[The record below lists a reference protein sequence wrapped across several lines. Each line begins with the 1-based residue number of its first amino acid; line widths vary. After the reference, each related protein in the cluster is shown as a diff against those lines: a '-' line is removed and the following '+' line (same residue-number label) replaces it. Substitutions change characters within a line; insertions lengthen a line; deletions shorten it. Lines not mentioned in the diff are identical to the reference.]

1 MFRKNKKETDTNCSP
16 EEKGWVKKIKSMKL
30 PVPKIDLKNSE
41 VMNDMKK
48 AFHHINLR
56 KTVVGIGAAVFVI
69 YLLTGIYIVN
79 PGEQAVIKRF
89 GKVQMGTSQEGIH
102 YRLPFPIDKVQ
113 IVNVEEVRRADI
125 GMSLP
130 DHMHESDLPQEVQL
144 LTGDENVISTEAI
157 VHYKISDAAK
167 FLYNV
172 NQKDEQLVRESV
184 EAALIQA
191 MANMAVDD
199 ILSTEKE
206 QIQNNVVSIAQKT
219 LELYDAG
226 IQITAFNIQAVN
238 PPEEVS
244 AAFLDVTAAKEDKET
259 QINDAKGYYNSLIP
273 EARGKASTL
282 ISEAEGYKTEAI
294 NQAQGDAEKFALML
308 QEYQN
313 NSKIYSADT
322 TKYRLFLETMEK
334 VLPNVKKYIVDAKD
348 NGIDIKLFDPQMG
361 SSITESAE

>member
-1 MFRKNKKETDTNCSP
+1 MFHNNKKETDANLSP
-16 EEKGWVKKIKSMKL
+16 KKNRLLKKPLSMKAIF
-30 PVPKIDLKNSE
+30 PKIDLKNSE
-41 VMNDMKK
+41 VINDMKK
-48 AFHHINLR
+48 AFRHINPR
-56 KTVVGIGAAVFVI
+56 KTIIGLVVAVFMI

-89 GKVQMGTSQEGIH
+89 GNVQMGTSQEGIH
-102 YRLPFPIDKVQ
+102 YRLPFPIDEVQ

-130 DHMHESDLPQEVQL
+130 DHMHENDLPQEIQL
-144 LTGDENVISTEAI
+144 LTGDENIISTEAI
-157 VHYKISDAAK
+157 VHYKIKDAAK

-172 NQKDEQLVRESV
+172 NQNDEKLVRESV

-206 QIQNNVVSIAQKT
+206 QIQNNVMSIAQET
-219 LELYDAG
+219 LERYDAG
-226 IQITAFNIQAVN
+226 IQITAFNIQSVK
-238 PPEEVS
+238 PPQEVS

-259 QINDAKGYYNSLIP
+259 RINDAKGYYNSLIP

-282 ISEAEGYKTEAI
+282 ISEAEGYKTEAV
-294 NQAQGDAEKFALML
+294 NQAQGDAEKFDLML

-334 VLPNVKKYIVDAKD
+334 ILPNVKKYIVDAED

-361 SSITESAE
+361 ESITGN

>member
-1 MFRKNKKETDTNCSP
+1 MFRNHKKETDGNHSSERKWLP
-16 EEKGWVKKIKSMKL
+16 KKPLSMKIIFTKL
-30 PVPKIDLKNSE
+30 NLGNSE
-41 VMNDMKK
+41 VLNDIKK
-48 AFHHINLR
+48 AFHHINPR
-56 KTVVGIGAAVFVI
+56 KTIVGLAVAVFVI

-89 GKVQMGTSQEGIH
+89 GRVQMGTSQEGIH
-102 YRLPFPIDKVQ
+102 YRLPYPIDEVQ

-130 DHMHESDLPQEVQL
+130 DHMHENDLPQKIQL

-157 VHYKISDAAK
+157 VHYKIKDAAK
-167 FLYNV
+167 FLYSV
-172 NQKDEQLVRESV
+172 NQNDERLVRESV
-184 EAALIQA
+184 EAALIQS

-206 QIQNNVVSIAQKT
+206 QIQNNVMLLAQKT

-226 IQITAFNIQAVN
+226 IQITAFNIQSVN
-238 PPEEVS
+238 PPDEVS

-273 EARGKASTL
+273 EARGKASAL
-282 ISEAEGYKTEAI
+282 VSEAEGYKTEAV
-294 NQAQGDAEKFALML
+294 NQAQGDADKFELML
-308 QEYQN
+308 LEYQK
-313 NSKIYSADT
+313 NSGIYTADT

-334 VLPNVKKYIVDAKD
+334 VLPNVKKYIVDAEG
-348 NGIDIKLFDPQMG
+348 NGIDIKMFDPKTG
-361 SSITESAE
+361 SSVIGD